1 MLRRIEGRRRR
12 GHQRMRWLYSVT
24 NAMNMKLD
32 KLQEMVRG
40 REAWYATVHG
50 VTKIQTVVGWLNNN
64 TLPS

>member
-1 MLRRIEGRRRR
+1 
-12 GHQRMRWLYSVT
+12 MRWLYSVT

-50 VTKIQTVVGWLNNN
+50 VTKTQTVVGWLNNN